1 MGSSIGYRPA
11 TLGAEGDRTM
21 PPKSSRL
28 GVDLRT
34 LEPHRV
40 CLIKPSALGD
50 VVHALPVLSAL
61 RDHWPSARFSW
72 VINRGLVGL
81 IDGHPALDEVIPFD
95 RDGIGGSTR
104 GLAHFGRFL
113 LGLRRR
119 RFDLAIDLQGLLR
132 SALMTAATGA
142 RVRVGRADAREG
154 SRHFYTQRIASDAS
168 HAVDRLLDVAAAFG
182 ADVARPRFVLPIS
195 EADRHW
201 ARRTL
206 QGLPRPLLVLNPG
219 ARWITKR
226 WPPAHFAEIGRR
238 AATMF
243 GAGIVVVGAP
253 EDRSLSSAI
262 VRSLDA
268 HGIAALDLAGRTTL
282 TGLAAIAS
290 EADLVLSNDTGP
302 LHLAVAAGAP
312 VLAVF
317 TCTDPEKTGPY
328 GPNSRVVR
336 SGVWCASSCVRRC
349 DRLECMVEL
358 TPDRVW
364 PSVAQMLSERARGVA

>member
-1 MGSSIGYRPA
+1 
-11 TLGAEGDRTM
+11 M
-21 PPKSSRL
+21 PPKSSRD
-28 GVDLRT
+28 GVDLRA
-34 LEPHRV
+34 LEPRRV

-50 VVHALPVLSAL
+50 VVHALPVLASL
-61 RDHWPSARFSW
+61 RDHWPSTRFSW

-81 IDGHPALDEVIPFD
+81 VDGHPALDEVIPFD
-95 RDGIGGSTR
+95 RDVVGASPRDIAN
-104 GLAHFGRFL
+104 LGRFL

-119 RFDLAIDLQGLLR
+119 GFDLAIDLQGLLR
-132 SALMTAATGA
+132 SGLMTAATGA

-154 SRHFYTQRIASDAS
+154 AGRFYSHRIDSTAT

-182 ADVARPRFVLPIS
+182 ADVACPRFVLPII
-195 EADRHW
+195 EADRQW

-206 QGLPRPLLVLNPG
+206 EGLPRPLLVLNPG

-238 AATMF
+238 AATLF
-243 GAGIVVVGAP
+243 GAGIAVVGAP
-253 EDRSLSSAI
+253 EDRPSSSAI

-282 TGLAAIAS
+282 TALAAVAS

-317 TCTDPEKTGPY
+317 TCTDPRKTGPF
-328 GPNSRVVR
+328 GPDSRVVR
-336 SGVWCASSCVRRC
+336 SAVWCASSCVRRC
-349 DRLECMVEL
+349 DRLDCMVEL

-364 PSVAQMLSERARGVA
+364 PTVASMLSKKARGVA